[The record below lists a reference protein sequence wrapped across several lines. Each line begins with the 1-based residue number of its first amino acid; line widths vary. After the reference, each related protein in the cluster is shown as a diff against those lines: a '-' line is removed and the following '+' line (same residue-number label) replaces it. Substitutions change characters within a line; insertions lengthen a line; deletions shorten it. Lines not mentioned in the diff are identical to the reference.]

1 MKRTF
6 QASETVKQRTHTL
19 VDLGGLLWEPGQTE
33 VDQAKTVDS

>member
-6 QASETVKQRTHTL
+6 QAAEAVNQRTHAL

-33 VDQAKTVDS
+33 VDQAKTVD